1 MLTRTVLV
9 LVVGSTLANA
19 ASQLAP
25 FFQALAKDPSFVSDR
40 VDPNTQVPSE
50 EIPVIAEVI
59 NSGNPHLMRL
69 AVLGATAILQVH
81 RNDDRP
87 NFHVLKGESFAD
99 VKQEFQAL
107 VPIVTAHFNDPMPIT
122 LWNGVDEGPEV
133 PWKTNVVQFMDVL
146 GATPSPEMIAWMLKI
161 LQYPTHDSGRIE
173 EGMKYVKEHD
183 PTLRREDQDAMLD
196 TSKRIELQEARD
208 VITVL
213 ANLHPMPT
221 EVFSALENR
230 MDDVEPYG
238 AQDVIYHLTQN
249 GSLNDAQRLD
259 LADRLVAKSLDKTI
273 SSDVRATAI
282 HGLGLMNVPTATKA
296 KLKGLDR
303 DSDEKI
309 AGAAIDIGIN
319 NLFIRELFNK

>member
-1 MLTRTVLV
+1 
-9 LVVGSTLANA
+9 
-19 ASQLAP
+19 
-25 FFQALAKDPSFVSDR
+25 
-40 VDPNTQVPSE
+40 
-50 EIPVIAEVI
+50 
-59 NSGNPHLMRL
+59 
-69 AVLGATAILQVH
+69 
-81 RNDDRP
+81 
-87 NFHVLKGESFAD
+87 
-99 VKQEFQAL
+99 
-107 VPIVTAHFNDPMPIT
+107 
-122 LWNGVDEGPEV
+122 
-133 PWKTNVVQFMDVL
+133 
-146 GATPSPEMIAWMLKI
+146 
-161 LQYPTHDSGRIE
+161 
-173 EGMKYVKEHD
+173 MKYVKEHD